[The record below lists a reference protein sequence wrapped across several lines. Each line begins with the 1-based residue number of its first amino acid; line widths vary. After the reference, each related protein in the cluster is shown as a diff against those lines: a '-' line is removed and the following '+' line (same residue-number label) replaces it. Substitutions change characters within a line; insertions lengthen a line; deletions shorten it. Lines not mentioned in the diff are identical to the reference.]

1 MTTVSSTST
10 ATTSTYTSSYSSGV
24 DWDSLVEAAVLAR
37 TAAADTID
45 TKISGNEAKLEAYE
59 EMQSLLQD
67 LQTAAEALRAPSGTL
82 AKDDDVF
89 LNRAAYLTANG
100 NVDESSA
107 LSVTVESGSELGSYD
122 IEIVQVAKAHK
133 VTSTTM
139 ASKSEALGYEGV
151 FKLGLDGGET
161 AEISVDADMTLD
173 EIAEAVNN
181 ASETTGVK
189 ASVIKI
195 ADDEY
200 QLLLSATE
208 TGLDIVTSTVSG
220 SDVMAS
226 LGVTDSSGAFGN
238 VLQSVQDAIVSV
250 DGIEITRDSNDI
262 DDILEGVTFHLY
274 AATPADTSITVEVGT
289 DLSSVKEAIQALV
302 DAYNAYREFAYT
314 QQQVTTSGTA
324 ADDALLFGDG
334 TLRAANSRISDALN
348 TMIDK
353 LSIADI
359 GLSFDATNQ
368 LVLDEEVLDD
378 ALLEDVDVIQSLL
391 SFQMT
396 SSSSDLQL
404 LSRGTSAPTSFTLDI
419 EVDDDGNLS
428 AASADGVSFTIS
440 GKRIIGAEGS
450 AFEGFTFVFSGD
462 GDGDGDASVDVGLS
476 YGVAELLYDAAEA
489 VGDESDGTLADIIE
503 GLEDDND
510 RLQSRSDDIRTRA
523 ETYRDSL
530 TARYAEYEA
539 KIAESKAM
547 ISYLEALLN
556 AEDS

>member
-10 ATTSTYTSSYSSGV
+10 TTTSTYTSSYSSGV

-45 TKISGNEAKLEAYE
+45 TTISDNEAELEAYE
-59 EMQSLLQD
+59 EMQGLLQD

-82 AKDDDVF
+82 AKADDVF

-100 NVDESSA
+100 DVDESSA

-133 VTSTTM
+133 VTSTTL
-139 ASKSEALGYEGV
+139 ASKSEELGYEGV
-151 FKLGLDGGET
+151 FKLGLDGGDT
-161 AEISVDADMTLD
+161 AEISIDADMTLE
-173 EIAEAVNN
+173 EIAEAVNS
-181 ASETTGVK
+181 AADTTGIT

-195 ADDEY
+195 ADNEY

-220 SDVMAS
+220 DDVMTS
-226 LGVTDSSGAFGN
+226 LGVTDSSGAFGH

-274 AATPADTSITVEVGT
+274 AATPDDTSITVEVGT
-289 DLSSVKEAIQALV
+289 DLSSVKEAIQSLV

-334 TLRAANSRISDALN
+334 TLRSTNSRISDALN
-348 TMIDK
+348 TMIEQ

-359 GLSFDATNQ
+359 GLSFDTTNQ
-368 LVLDEEVLDD
+368 LVLDEDVLDD
-378 ALLEDVDVIQSLL
+378 ALLEDVDAIQSLL

-396 SSSSDLQL
+396 SSSNDLQL

-440 GKRIIGAEGS
+440 GKRIIGAEGTV
-450 AFEGFTFVFSGD
+450 FEGFTFVYSGD
-462 GDGDGDASVDVGLS
+462 EDASVDVGLS
-476 YGVAELLYDAAEA
+476 YGVAELLYSAAEA
-489 VGDESDGTLADIIE
+489 VGDESDGTLADIID
-503 GLEDDND
+503 GLEDENE

-547 ISYLEALLN
+547 IAYLEALLN

>member
-10 ATTSTYTSSYSSGV
+10 TTTSTYTSSYSSGV

-67 LQTAAEALRAPSGTL
+67 LQSAAEALRAPSGTL

-107 LSVTVESGSELGSYD
+107 MSVTVESGSELGNYD
-122 IEIVQVAKAHK
+122 IEILQVAKAHK
-133 VTSTTM
+133 VTSATV
-139 ASKSEALGYEGV
+139 ASKSEELGYEGV
-151 FKLGLDGGET
+151 FKLGLYGGDT
-161 AEISVDADMTLD
+161 AEISIDADMTLD
-173 EIAEAVNN
+173 EIAEAVNS
-181 ASETTGVK
+181 ASDTTGVK

-195 ADDEY
+195 ADGEY

-220 SDVMAS
+220 DDVMAG
-226 LGVTDSSGAFGN
+226 LGVTNSGSFGH

-274 AATPADTSITVEVGT
+274 AATPDDTSITVEVGT

-334 TLRAANSRISDALN
+334 TLRSTNSRISDALN
-348 TMIDK
+348 TMIEQ

-359 GLSFDATNQ
+359 GLSFDETNQ

-378 ALLEDVDVIQSLL
+378 ALLEDVDAIRSLL

-428 AASADGVSFTIS
+428 AASVDGVSFTIS
-440 GKRIIGAEGS
+440 GKRIIGAEGTV
-450 AFEGFTFVFSGD
+450 FEGFTFVFSGD
-462 GDGDGDASVDVGLS
+462 DDASVDVGLS
-476 YGVAELLYDAAEA
+476 YGVAELLYSAAEA
-489 VGDESDGTLADIIE
+489 VGDESDGTLADIIG
-503 GLEDDND
+503 GLGDENE

>member
-10 ATTSTYTSSYSSGV
+10 TTTATYTSTYSSGV

-45 TKISGNEAKLEAYE
+45 TKISDNEAEIEAYE
-59 EMQSLLQD
+59 EMQGLLQD

-82 AKDDDVF
+82 AKSDDVF
-89 LNRAAYLTANG
+89 LKRAAYLTANG
-100 NVDESSA
+100 DVDESSA

-133 VTSTTM
+133 VTSATM
-139 ASKSEALGYEGV
+139 ASKSEELGYEGV
-151 FKLGLDGGET
+151 FKLGLAGGET
-161 AEISVDADMTLD
+161 AEISIDADMTLD
-173 EIAEAVNN
+173 EIAEAINS
-181 ASETTGVK
+181 AADTTGIN

-195 ADDEY
+195 SDNEY

-220 SDVMAS
+220 DDVMTS
-226 LGVTDSSGAFGN
+226 LGVTDSSGVFGH
-238 VLQSVQDAIVSV
+238 VLQSAQDAIVNV

-274 AATPADTSITVEVGT
+274 AATPDDTSITVEVGT
-289 DLSSVKEAIQALV
+289 DLSSVKEAIQSLV

-334 TLRAANSRISDALN
+334 TLRSTNSRISDALN
-348 TMIDK
+348 AMIEQ

-359 GLSFDATNQ
+359 GLSFDSTNQ
-368 LVLDEEVLDD
+368 LVLDEDVLDD
-378 ALLEDVDVIQSLL
+378 ALLEDVDAIQSLL
-391 SFQMT
+391 AFQMT
-396 SSSSDLQL
+396 SSSNDLQL

-419 EVDDDGNLS
+419 EVDDDGNLM
-428 AASADGVSFTIS
+428 AAAADGVSFTIS
-440 GKRIIGAEGS
+440 GKRVIGAEGTV
-450 AFEGFTFVFSGD
+450 FEGFTFVFSGD
-462 GDGDGDASVDVGLS
+462 EDASVDVGLS
-476 YGVAELLYDAAEA
+476 YGVAELLYSAAEA
-489 VGDESDGTLADIIE
+489 VGDESDGTLADIID
-503 GLEDDND
+503 GVEDENE

-547 ISYLEALLN
+547 IAYLEALLN